1 LAAEKAALEKQ
12 VAGLKSDNAQAEKNL
27 ALLQDKNADMAKVMQ
42 KLTEL
47 EKQLAQRDAEK
58 QQLNDKILALTGEY
72 SKQSDAL
79 KKDLTALA
87 AEKA

>member
-47 EKQLAQRDAEK
+47 ENQVEARDAEK
-58 QQLNDKILALTGEY
+58 QRLTEKLQSQETENG
-72 SKQSDAL
+72 KQSA
-79 KKDLTALA
+79 
-87 AEKA
+87 

>member
-1 LAAEKAALEKQ
+1 
-12 VAGLKSDNAQAEKNL
+12 
-27 ALLQDKNADMAKVMQ
+27 
-42 KLTEL
+42 LTEL

-87 AEKA
+87 AEKAALEKQVAGLKSDNAQAEKNLALLQDKNADMAKVMQKLTEL